1 MALLYASRSG
11 AGWGAVVTRITRTN
25 LKFQIAAIAA
35 IAAGAAIGAGAQQ
48 PTGPVAVDVS
58 ECVKLTTP
66 EERLACFEAQ
76 VEDSRKA
83 PAPAATAAPAAA
95 ATTAAA
101 AASAAP
107 ASPVAAG
114 AASAVSVDEFG
125 LDNGDL
131 EPAGQEIQA
140 RVTDLRQTVPHA
152 YLITLDN
159 GQVWR
164 QTVPKNYGLREGIP
178 VRIYYSKW
186 RAYRLTNE
194 QLKSFIQVER
204 VR

>member
-1 MALLYASRSG
+1 M
-11 AGWGAVVTRITRTN
+11 TQITRTN
-25 LKFQIAAIAA
+25 LKLQIAAIAA
-35 IAAGAAIGAGAQQ
+35 IAACAAIGGAGAQQ
-48 PTGPVAVDVS
+48 PAGPVAVDVS

-76 VEDSRKA
+76 VEGARSVPA
-83 PAPAATAAPAAA
+83 PAAPAAPAGAAAPAATAATTVA
-95 ATTAAA
+95 AT
-101 AASAAP
+101 
-107 ASPVAAG
+107 
-114 AASAVSVDEFG
+114 AVSEDEFG
-125 LDNGDL
+125 LDDGDL
-131 EPAGQEIQA
+131 DPAGQEIQA
-140 RVTDLRQTVPHA
+140 RVTDLRETVPHA